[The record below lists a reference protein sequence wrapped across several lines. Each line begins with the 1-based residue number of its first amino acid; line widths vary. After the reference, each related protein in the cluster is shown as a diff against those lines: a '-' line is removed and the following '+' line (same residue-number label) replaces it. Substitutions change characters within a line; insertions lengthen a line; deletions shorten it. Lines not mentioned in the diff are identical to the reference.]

1 MSVGRYLLRSDSR
14 VSTASVIC
22 LFVPLY
28 FRQLSQELSVKIK
41 MVLGKFMVISVN
53 RYWPTLISTNEI
65 RGTTEI
71 KNITHF
77 IKLTSK

>member
-41 MVLGKFMVISVN
+41 MVLGKLMVFLYI
-53 RYWPTLISTNEI
+53 I
-65 RGTTEI
+65 
-71 KNITHF
+71 NIYHIF
-77 IKLTSK
+77 QSYDVKC

>member
-53 RYWPTLISTNEI
+53 RQYP
-65 RGTTEI
+65 GQ
-71 KNITHF
+71 H
-77 IKLTSK
+77 

>member
-41 MVLGKFMVISVN
+41 MVLGKLMVFLVN
-53 RYWPTLISTNEI
+53 RYYP
-65 RGTTEI
+65 GQ
-71 KNITHF
+71 H
-77 IKLTSK
+77 